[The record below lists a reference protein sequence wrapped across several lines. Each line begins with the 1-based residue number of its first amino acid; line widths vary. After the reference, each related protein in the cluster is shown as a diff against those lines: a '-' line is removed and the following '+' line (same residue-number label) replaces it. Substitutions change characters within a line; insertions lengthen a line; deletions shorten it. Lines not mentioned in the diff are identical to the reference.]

1 LIIKQRAM
9 NRPMQVLEQASKKK
23 LRELD
28 LDSPEPPKSFL
39 AELLI
44 AIYGSETED
53 HLNLPMAD
61 KQDIE
66 DKIVDMMWLYPEG
79 IQERFLDEEFLD
91 LSLALSLQ
99 DRLLIAKTT
108 KEMQKVLILE
118 LMYPAMG
125 YNLDSFPSRGPS
137 MI

>member
-1 LIIKQRAM
+1 MIIKQRAM

>member
-1 LIIKQRAM
+1 MIIKQRVM
-9 NRPMQVLEQASKKK
+9 NRPMQVLEQAAKKK

-28 LDSPEPPKSFL
+28 LDSPDPKSYL
-39 AELLI
+39 ADLLMG
-44 AIYGSETED
+44 IYGSEVTD
-53 HLNLPMAD
+53 YLNLPMAD
-61 KQDIE
+61 KQDLE

-91 LSLALSLQ
+91 LSLALILQ
-99 DRLLIAKTT
+99 DRLSTAKTM
-108 KEMQKVLILE
+108 KEIQEVLILD

>member
-1 LIIKQRAM
+1 M
-9 NRPMQVLEQASKKK
+9 NKPMQVLEQAAKKK

-28 LDSPEPPKSFL
+28 LDSPDPKSYL
-39 AELLI
+39 ADLLMGI
-44 AIYGSETED
+44 CGSETKD
-53 HLNLPMAD
+53 YLNLPMAD
-61 KQDIE
+61 KQDLE

-79 IQERFLDEEFLD
+79 IEERFLDEEFLD
-91 LSLALSLQ
+91 LSLALNLQ
-99 DRLLIAKTT
+99 DKLSTAKTI
-108 KEMQKVLILE
+108 KELQEILILD